1 MVAQW
6 VKNLTRVR
14 EGAGS
19 ILKVL
24 KALVWQEAEAQLQ
37 MQLRSLAAV
46 AVAWAGSCS
55 STPPLGWQLP

>member
-37 MQLRSLAAV
+37 LRGPWPWPIRPLA
-46 AVAWAGSCS
+46 WEPTYAGGAA
-55 STPPLGWQLP
+55 LN